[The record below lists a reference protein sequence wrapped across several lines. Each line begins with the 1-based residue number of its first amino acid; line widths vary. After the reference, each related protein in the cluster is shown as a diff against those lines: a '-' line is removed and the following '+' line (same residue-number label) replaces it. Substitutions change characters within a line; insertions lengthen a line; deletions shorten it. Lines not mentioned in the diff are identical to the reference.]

1 MLWLKEYW
9 SSKIAKALGALG
21 WRNRVDS
28 ISAPSLASLSDEA
41 GGNLIV
47 FDLRDLH
54 EIEKHSYSIPG
65 ALLTINVDFLALVR
79 WMPRKTTLA
88 LYAADTIPADDS
100 RLRLPGKQLEVYA
113 LSGGLQSW
121 CKAGLPVEP
130 IVLTDRRSVDN
141 R

>member
-1 MLWLKEYW
+1 MLWLREYW
-9 SSKIAKALGALG
+9 SSKFAKALGALG
-21 WRNRVDS
+21 WRSRVDS

-41 GGNLIV
+41 GGKLIL

-54 EIEKHSYSIPG
+54 EIEKYSYSIPG
-65 ALLTINVDFLALVR
+65 ALLTVNVDLPALVR
-79 WMPRKTTLA
+79 WIPRKTTVA
-88 LYAADTIPADDS
+88 LYAENTIPAHDS
-100 RLRLPGKQLEVYA
+100 RLHLAGKQLEVYA
-113 LSGGLQSW
+113 LDGGLQSW